1 MTKILGLDLGT
12 NSIGWAVVDG
22 KNNKINGIGA
32 RIFPMGVNMIKGT
45 VEESKNAT
53 RREARGKRKN
63 YFRRKIRKNLLL
75 KELQKN
81 NMAPNAEVEINEWN
95 KENPYPLRQRAISK
109 PVSLLEL
116 GRIFFHLS
124 QRRGFKSNR
133 KAGGEEDKEKSTIFK
148 GVPASG
154 KIGIS
159 ETKQKIENYKTLGDY
174 LASIN
179 PHETRIRN
187 RYTTRKMYI
196 DEFNFIWEEQK
207 KYHAKILTDTLK
219 AKLGIND
226 KGKETGI
233 LFYQRP
239 LRSQKHLIGKCTFE
253 PTKTKCS
260 VSAIPFELFRAWQ
273 WTHSVECDGEKL
285 TKEQREIILNL
296 LCSKDKTEFK
306 DIRKILK
313 LGDSSYNFNYKDD
326 DKVVGTYTI
335 SKLSKLFGKNWD
347 EMNEQQKE
355 DVWHT
360 IYTATDD
367 EWLLEYAARKWNLDE
382 KQIKSLKAINLKQDY
397 AQLSRKAILNILEF
411 LPDFRYD
418 EAVVLAGVKNA
429 FGNDWNNFDSNKK
442 DEIINAVAD
451 IVLNN
456 ENYIEIVKDY
466 LKDDYSLTEEQLK
479 KLYHHSLKMKS
490 ELKSK
495 LPVDVAADKEIS
507 NLRNPMVS
515 QALFELRSLV
525 NNLIDEHGAFDEIK
539 VEMARDLKSSSDKRM
554 EIRKDQKRLEVKNDE
569 VKKELEK
576 YNLPPT
582 HDNVLKYK
590 LWQECKEHCP
600 YTGKQIAIEILFS
613 GEIQIEHIVPWSISL
628 NDSYMNKTLCF
639 ADENRAKGDKTPF
652 QYYGNDD
659 AKWKVVKERAKKIFA
674 NPNSYSKYKTFIKQT
689 VDTDFIS
696 RQLND
701 TRYIAKEAKVYLEKV
716 CKNVKVAP
724 GQMTANLRHHW
735 GLNKI
740 LNTVEDTKNRDDHR
754 HHAIDALVMA
764 CFTQKHLN
772 EISKWNRYNRTYEM
786 AAISRPWEN
795 FWNDTKAAIDTI
807 LVSHKNKNRVLTSK
821 NVILEKNGK
830 VYKNKG
836 VAARGQLHL
845 ETIYGKHK
853 DKQGKEFLHLR
864 KPLEA
869 LDNKAKV
876 NKIADINVQ
885 KLIIA
890 AIEKAGGYTG
900 EKKDKVPPNA
910 FFKTDE
916 HGNKIPF
923 VFLPNK
929 NGSPIPIK
937 KVRLKEPSENAVMLK
952 DINQWVDPGS
962 NHHIIIYEDALGVL
976 KQKVVSFW
984 DVVERKNRKDN
995 MFKLP
1000 DDGAKI
1006 ITTLSINDMFIV
1018 GLKDEDIDWKSN
1030 ARVISK
1036 YLYRVQKTS
1045 TTGYNVVFRHHLASN
1060 IDNPKQMIG
1069 IASMTAYKQLN
1080 PVKIKI
1086 SPSGKIKKI
1095 N

>member
-1 MTKILGLDLGT
+1 MAKILGLDLGT
-12 NSIGWAVVDG
+12 NSIGWAVVDD
-22 KNNKINGIGA
+22 KNNKINGIGS
-32 RIFPMGVNMIKGT
+32 RIFPMGVNMEKGN
-45 VEESKNAT
+45 EESKNAT
-53 RREARGKRKN
+53 RREARGKRRN

-81 NMAPNAEVEINEWN
+81 NMAPTSESELNEWN
-95 KENPYPLRQRAISK
+95 KENPYVLRQRAISK

-133 KAGGEEDKEKSTIFK
+133 KSGSEDDKEKSAIFK

-159 ETKQKIENYKTLGDY
+159 ETKNQIENYKTLGDY
-174 LASIN
+174 LASLN

-196 DEFNFIWEEQK
+196 DEFNTIWEEQK
-207 KYHAKILTDTLK
+207 KYHPQVLNDKLK

-253 PTKTKCS
+253 PTKTKCP
-260 VSAIPFELFRAWQ
+260 VSAISFELFRAWQ
-273 WTHSVECDGEKL
+273 WTHSVECNGEKL
-285 TKEQREIILNL
+285 SKEQREIILNL
-296 LCSKDKTEFK
+296 LCTKDKTEFK
-306 DIRKILK
+306 DIRKALK
-313 LGDSSYNFNYKDD
+313 LTDSSNNFNYKED

-335 SKLSKLFGKNWD
+335 SKLSKLFGKKWD

-355 DVWHT
+355 DVWHI

-367 EWLLEYAARKWNLDE
+367 EWLLEYAKNKWSFDE
-382 KQIKSLKAINLKQDY
+382 KQIKSLKAINFKQDY

-429 FGNDWNNFDSNKK
+429 FGNDWNKFDSTKK
-442 DEIINAVAD
+442 EEIINAIAD

-456 ENYIEIVKDY
+456 ENYIDVVKEF
-466 LKDDYSLTEEQLK
+466 LKDDYSLTDEQLK

-490 ELKSK
+490 ELQSK
-495 LPVDVAADKEIS
+495 LPVDVTADKEIA

-515 QALFELRSLV
+515 QALFELRSLI

-539 VEMARDLKSSSDKRM
+539 VEMARDLKSSADKRM
-554 EIRKDQKRLEVKNDE
+554 EIRRDQKRLEAENDR

-576 YNLPPT
+576 YNMPPT
-582 HDNVLKYK
+582 HDNVLKFK
-590 LWQECKEHCP
+590 LWEECKKQCP
-600 YTGKQIAIEILFS
+600 YTGKQIGVEILFG

-628 NDSYMNKTLCF
+628 NDSFMNKTLCF

-652 QYYGNDD
+652 QFYGNDE
-659 AKWKVVKERAKKIFA
+659 AKWEVVKERAKKLFA
-674 NPNSYSKYKTFIKQT
+674 NPASYSKYKTFIKQT
-689 VDTDFIS
+689 VDDGFIA

-740 LNTVEDTKNRDDHR
+740 LNTVDDTKSRDDHR
-754 HHAIDALVMA
+754 HHAVDALVMA

-786 AAISRPWEN
+786 QAISKPWEN
-795 FWNDTKAAIDTI
+795 FWIDTKAAIDNV

-821 NVILEKNGK
+821 NITIEKDGETHK
-830 VYKNKG
+830 GKG
-836 VAARGQLHL
+836 VAARGQLHK
-845 ETIYGKHK
+845 ETIYGLHK
-853 DKQGKEFLHLR
+853 DKKGETNYHIR

-869 LDNKAKV
+869 IDNKAKV

-900 EKKDKVPPNA
+900 DKKDKVPTNA
-910 FFKTDE
+910 FFKADE
-916 HGNKIPF
+916 QGNKLPL

-929 NGSPIPIK
+929 NGNPIPIK
-937 KVRLKEPSENAVMLK
+937 KVRVKEVSSGAVKLK
-952 DINQWVDPGS
+952 DNINQWVEPGS
-962 NHHIIIYEDALGVL
+962 NNHIIVYKNALGEL
-976 KQKVVSFW
+976 CDKAISFW
-984 DVVERKNRKDN
+984 EAVERKKQ
-995 MFKLP
+995 KQPLYQLP
-1000 DDGAKI
+1000 ENGVKI
-1006 ITTLSINDMFIV
+1006 ITTLQINDMFLLGI
-1018 GLKDEDIDWKSN
+1018 KEDEIDWKKPN
-1030 ARVISK
+1030 INYLK
-1036 YLYRVQKTS
+1036 QHLYRVQKTS
-1045 TTGYNVVFRHHLASN
+1045 SIHYSFRLHNASTLN
-1060 IDNPKQMIG
+1060 NKKEEVELQSFKKWIE
-1069 IASMTAYKQLN
+1069 LN
-1080 PVKIKI
+1080 PIKVKI
-1086 SPSGKIKKI
+1086 SPTGKIKKI